1 MTINFFKLSKDYY
14 AEIFIEDN
22 QDLESNNSNEI
33 FSEDNN
39 NFANNG
45 DLECPIWLL
54 EILIN

>member
-33 FSEDNN
+33 FSEDDNN
-39 NFANNG
+39 VTNNG
-45 DLECPIWLL
+45 DLECPICLL

>member
-33 FSEDNN
+33 FSEDDN

-45 DLECPIWLL
+45 DL
-54 EILIN
+54 